1 MANKYKCIGSG
12 VRVRSG
18 PGTSY
23 PVIDSMYNGEVVD
36 GYEHQSGWCKTSKG
50 GWSSEKYLALYQQE
64 PSVAANPIAQTT
76 TDAANQ
82 ESVAYDQKAEADL
95 DELVDVTKYSSFED
109 EPPEL
114 LDMVST
120 DEEYLNNI
128 QNDLK
133 TSTLRGIHGMPYQF
147 LPIVDNR
154 IDGKTES
161 FGRKYAEKIVARMP
175 LLIMTPGIPKFMA
188 TYSESDRRI
197 ILGYFIDKATDAV
210 SGPLNGLLNKDGRF
224 YSFKIDYQGYYEYV
238 NAMCKAVAVNMGI
251 ENEYI
256 NGKRIGSFDWLED
269 INSDLSRVI
278 RYTEAVAFYVDS
290 DKQIQE
296 NYSND
301 TGHSMLKDTINGLSD
316 SARELQFIMGGSSYL
331 AKNGQLADFADRMM
345 TTTPDV
351 ANNIENTNDFINKI
365 LGTGNG
371 GMFSRITSN
380 IQTLVGG
387 GKLIFP
393 EIWTD
398 SSTGGGSW
406 DVTLK
411 LHCPNPTPV
420 GLYIDIMV
428 PIIHCICL
436 TAPRYATANGYTS
449 PYLVRA
455 FYKGMFNVDMG
466 IITSLSITKGAEGSW
481 SREGIPTSAEINMTI
496 KDLYQ
501 SFMISRSNTIMN
513 NIGLLDYLAN
523 MCGIN
528 PNETDIMRQI
538 ELYLAFNGFTHIRD
552 LLRYDIFRGLE
563 QWKDSLC
570 YDIWSK
576 LFR

>member
-1 MANKYKCIGSG
+1 MANKYKCIASSLN
-12 VRVRSG
+12 VRSG
-18 PGTSY
+18 PGMAF
-23 PVIDSMYNGEVVD
+23 PVIASIYNGEIVD
-36 GYEHQSGWCKTSKG
+36 VLEHENGWYKTDRG
-50 GWSSEKYLALYQQE
+50 GWANEKYLAIYQQE
-64 PSVAANPIAQTT
+64 PSIAANPPAQTT
-76 TDAANQ
+76 TTTANE
-82 ESVAYDQKAEADL
+82 ESVAYGQRQEADL
-95 DELVDVTKYSSFED
+95 AELEDETKYSSFED

-120 DEEYLNNI
+120 NKEYLNDINES
-128 QNDLK
+128 LK
-133 TSTLRGIHGMPYQF
+133 TSTVRGIHGMPYQF

-154 IDGKTES
+154 TDSNADS

-175 LLIMTPGIPKFMA
+175 LLLITPGVPKFMA
-188 TYSESDRRI
+188 TYSDSDKRT
-197 ILGYFIDKATDAV
+197 ILEYFTGYASNAV
-210 SGPLNGLLNKDGRF
+210 EGSLNSLLNKDGRF
-224 YSFKIDYQGYYEYV
+224 YSFKMDYQGYYEYV
-238 NAMCKAVAVNMGI
+238 NALCRAVAHYMGI
-251 ENEYI
+251 EDERV
-256 NGKRIGSFDWLED
+256 NGVRLGSFDWLGD
-269 INSDLSRVI
+269 IQSDLSKVI
-278 RYTEAVAFYVDS
+278 RYTKSVAFYIDS

-296 NYSND
+296 SYSND
-301 TGHSMLKDTINGLSD
+301 TGASMLKDKINGLSD

-331 AKNGQLADFADRMM
+331 AKNGALGDMADRMFSAGD
-345 TTTPDV
+345 T
-351 ANNIENTNDFINKI
+351 NNIETTNQFVNDI
-365 LGTGNG
+365 LGNGIG

-380 IQTLVGG
+380 IQTLVSG

-398 SSTGGGSW
+398 SSTGGTSW
-406 DVTLK
+406 DITMK
-411 LHCPNPTPV
+411 LHCPNPTPL
-420 GLYIDIMV
+420 GLYMDIMV

-436 TAPRYATANGYTS
+436 TAPKYATANGYTS

-466 IITSLSITKGAEGSW
+466 IITNLSISKGSEGSW

-501 SFMISRSNTIMN
+501 SFMISKQETIMN

-528 PNETDIMRQI
+528 PNETDIFRQV
-538 ELYLAFNGFTHIRD
+538 ELYLAFNSATRLRD

-563 QWKDSLC
+563 QWKDSVC
-570 YDIWSK
+570 YDIYSK